1 MSLLQD
7 NYKGFLADFQ
17 RKIAQSSSHRI
28 NWEQLAYVC
37 DVYFKRSLDQSPG
50 TNKVAGSN
58 TMKLAPRD
66 QAIHI
71 PKIKKIARGIKN
83 MLLKNQPRWN
93 IQAGWLVKAPSEDEV
108 EVAQK
113 ILDYYYKKAYVRTGL
128 RDIVTDGFVKSLWW
142 CSVLWDSDGDEC
154 KISFESPDNIY
165 TSPDC
170 RFEWPTITGSYVIR
184 RYVRGIQEVKTN
196 PLYANGKFGAD
207 VAKLVA
213 SYGKEKSLFNR
224 LTGNLVVY
232 TNTDGMGLVEEIYV
246 MDDKTVPMS
255 QESVL
260 DALKTIAEGEGGI
273 DALEGREETKE
284 SKLRVI
290 AMVGDVVIRDEFLDY
305 DYFPWFGYKPEH
317 DHGQIYTRPWLADL
331 IPLADAINR
340 AWTNRDVW
348 INNVARG
355 RIMIKKNTKLS
366 TLKNTFGIDIV
377 QYEGDMPTEMRIE
390 NMPSQVGSHIAEASS
405 IMEDVGGI
413 HGVSVWQNIGT
424 NYSGTAIT
432 ALQAAD
438 LDNVSEPKENLETFF
453 EELAYR
459 ILDCESKFGKI
470 KRFQK
475 KEGGEMVAMGIAGME
490 AAKIAGLSTEG
501 AIMIKPFDNIEVDI
515 VPGSAFTDI
524 IAVENLV
531 KMKELG
537 LKIPDS
543 AIMEAMK
550 IGNTRE
556 LMNRALQEE
565 EMAQEFKDGHDALEV
580 KQAELETMKLL
591 EGIPVAAQ
599 QWENHE
605 IHNAIHGKALQSLDK
620 SDPRAEALRKH
631 MLQHEAMVN
640 PQAQLPG
647 ETEIPVWQ
655 VWPGAAPPDWS
666 QEVIAPPMPGAEQ
679 VPVAA

>member
-1 MSLLQD
+1 MSLQD
-7 NYKGFLADFQ
+7 SYKDFLGDFQ
-17 RKIAQSSSHRI
+17 RKISQSESHRI
-28 NWEQLAYVC
+28 TWEQIAYLC
-37 DVYFKRSLDQSPG
+37 DVYFKRSLDQTPSKSSGANP
-50 TNKVAGSN
+50 N
-58 TMKLAPRD
+58 TMKSTPRD

-93 IQAGWLVKAPSEDEV
+93 IQAWGLVKAPSADEV
-108 EVAQK
+108 EVSQK
-113 ILDYYYKKAYVRTGL
+113 ILDYYYKKAYIRTGL
-128 RDIVTDGFVKSLWW
+128 RDVVTDGFVKSLGW
-142 CSVLWDSDGDEC
+142 CSVLWDGDGDEC
-154 KISFESPDNIY
+154 RISFESPDNIY

-170 RFEWPTITGSYVIR
+170 RFEWPSVTGSYIIR
-184 RYVRGIQEVKTN
+184 RHVRGVQEIKSN
-196 PLYANGKFGAD
+196 PLYANGKFAD
-207 VAKLVA
+207 DVSKLTP
-213 SYGKEKSLFNR
+213 SYGKKESFFNR
-224 LTGNLVVY
+224 LSGNLVVY
-232 TNTDGMGLVEEIYV
+232 TNTDGMALVEEIYF
-246 MDDKTVPMS
+246 MDDKKVPMT
-255 QESVL
+255 QENVLEALQSIIEWEGSV
-260 DALKTIAEGEGGI
+260 DGI
-273 DALEGREETKE
+273 ETKE
-284 SKLRVI
+284 EKTEAKLRVI
-290 AMVGDVVIRDEFLDY
+290 TKVGDAIIRDDFLDY
-305 DYFPWFGYKPEH
+305 DYYPWFWYKPEH
-317 DHGQIYTRPWLADL
+317 DHGQVYTRPWLADL

-390 NMPSQVGSHIAEASS
+390 AMPPQVGNHISEASS
-405 IMEDVGGI
+405 IMEDVWGI
-413 HGVSVWQNIGT
+413 HGVSIGQNIGT
-424 NYSGTAIT
+424 NYSGTAIS

-453 EELAYR
+453 EEMAYR

-475 KEGGEMVAMGIAGME
+475 EWGWELVAMGEAGVL
-490 AAKIAGLSTEG
+490 AAKQAGLSTEW

-524 IAVENLV
+524 LAVENLT

-537 LKIPDS
+537 IKVPDS

-550 IGNTRE
+550 IWNARE
-556 LMNRALQEE
+556 LINRALEEE
-565 EMAQEFKDGHDALEV
+565 EMTQEFKDGHDALEV

-605 IHNAIHGKALQSLDK
+605 IHMAIHGKALQSLDK
-620 SDPRAEALRKH
+620 SDPRAEAIRKH
-631 MLQHEAMVN
+631 SLQHEAMMN

-647 ETEIPVWQ
+647 ESEIPVWP
-655 VWPGAAPPDWS
+655 VWPGAMPPWWTQDVNMNQPPAPAEPA
-666 QEVIAPPMPGAEQ
+666 IAA
-679 VPVAA
+679 